1 MLRVQRRF
9 NVAVWKY
16 EISRCVFKN
25 TNKWNFISTSGHVM
39 FYLLYK
45 MPVKYQTCSLSLFT
59 VKGAIYHVAI
69 AMEISSPVKTT
80 CYFQMVFVRKLI
92 WFFVGGCIIITTLI
106 AVWILYPN
114 YHKILQTFT
123 LNIFQEFIIHRASD
137 TARGRGAVEKIC
149 EIHKNTQ
156 NTTKFARNLI

>member
-1 MLRVQRRF
+1 MKFCIYKRPC
-9 NVAVWKY
+9 NVL
-16 EISRCVFKN
+16 
-25 TNKWNFISTSGHVM
+25 FII
-39 FYLLYK
+39 K

-80 CYFQMVFVRKLI
+80 CYFQMVFVQKLI

-114 YHKILQTFT
+114 YHKIFQTFT
-123 LNIFQEFIIHRASD
+123 LKIFQEFIIHRASD
-137 TARGRGAVEKIC
+137 TAGGRGAVEKIC

>member
-1 MLRVQRRF
+1 
-9 NVAVWKY
+9 
-16 EISRCVFKN
+16 
-25 TNKWNFISTSGHVM
+25 
-39 FYLLYK
+39 

-114 YHKILQTFT
+114 NHKILQTFT